1 MKEIKVKL
9 EVTCGGRWLR
19 ESDSDAGGGS
29 GVVRKSISEKG
40 VLEVGWQDLKAGDSL
55 ETLWGMVIW
64 PQAMV
69 SGKMRISL
77 ASLRIT
83 KDDLHAWRLL

>member
-9 EVTCGGRWLR
+9 EVMCGRRWLC

-29 GVVRKSISEKG
+29 GVVRKSISEKV
-40 VLEVGWQDLKAGDSL
+40 VLEVGWQDLKAGGGL
-55 ETLWGMVIW
+55 ETLWGIVIW

-77 ASLRIT
+77 TCLRVK
-83 KDDLHAWRLL
+83 KDDLQA

>member
-1 MKEIKVKL
+1 MKAIKVKL

-29 GVVRKSISEKG
+29 GVVRKSISEE
-40 VLEVGWQDLKAGDSL
+40 VVPEVGWQDLKAGGSL
-55 ETLWGMVIW
+55 ETLWGIVIW

-77 ASLRIT
+77 ACLRIK
-83 KDDLHAWRLL
+83 KDDLHA